1 MTPSNSQPTTSF
13 ARSTTAVLS
22 TGTPLIQESARE
34 TKSPPI
40 FRNRVIDKKGL
51 RNLIAWAY
59 KEFGT
64 SATTAI
70 ADELKDLG
78 FHYATQA
85 AVSISVD
92 DLRIPEDKKVLLNEA
107 EEEITRT
114 EERYRLGEITE
125 VERHTKVIDTWT
137 ETNERLVKAVK
148 RTFTEHDPL
157 NSVWM
162 MANSGARGNM
172 SQVRQLVGMR
182 GLMANPQGEIID
194 LPIRTNFR
202 EGLTVTEYV
211 ISSYGARKGLVDTAL
226 RTADSGYLTRRLV
239 DVAQDM
245 IVRDEDCGT
254 QRGIII
260 HADEKGRYQNNKLV
274 GRLTA
279 ENITTIVKVT
289 HVTILGGKL
298 HPCNNTAILKR
309 FEKGMLVQPGD
320 QLQEERKTSSLA
332 LVQAVK
338 TPEGSALLVSKLPQK
353 TWEVKPGDS
362 LQVADGSW
370 IDGETRLNE
379 EIVSLNSGLVVVSES
394 NGTSYVSLVK
404 GSLHLCKDK
413 KALKRFEKGS
423 LAKPGDT
430 LTKNLTVNQY
440 TYVRSTVSGQ
450 DNALFLSEFD
460 PQNDYNINTNDFPLL
475 VKKNQWIDRNA
486 ELANGVLSPISGI
499 INTYPT
505 KKEQLLLPRNSE
517 ISLEVSAQLEAR
529 QVKAVKVR
537 SPLTCETPKSVCR
550 RCYGWALAHNKLV
563 DLGEAVGIVA
573 AQSIGEPGTQLTMRT
588 FHTGGVSTAETGTVR
603 SILTGTVSLGDQARV
618 RPYRTPH
625 GRNAHIAET
634 NFQLTVRS
642 TSGQEQSVSITSS
655 SVLFVENGSAV
666 KRDDVLGQIA
676 GGNVKKSVEKATKDV
691 ICDLAGQVNYDKEIQ
706 PREATDR
713 QGNVT
718 VKAQRLGQ
726 LWVLSG
732 DVYNLPPNAEPVV
745 EAGCA
750 VQAGDVLAESRLRSE
765 YGGDVRLRDATGDSR
780 EVQIVTAKLTIK
792 DLKLVHESSH
802 VGELWNLESE
812 DGLSYRLNTN
822 PGSKIGHGEVI
833 AELSDERFR
842 TQSGGLVKFSPGLS
856 IKKARSAKH
865 GFELSHGGTLLW
877 IPQETH
883 EINKDIS
890 LLMVKNH
897 QRIEA
902 GTEVVKDIFSQT
914 SGIVTVIQ
922 KNDILR
928 EITVQSGIVHYCD
941 MNNPSHKEAL
951 ERFSEEGMLVN
962 PGDVLIEGGL
972 TEAPTTSQ
980 MDGVAIRADNSIT
993 ILSGKL
999 RLCNNQSILKRFR
1012 EGMLL
1017 NPGMA
1022 VVDDFITDV
1031 FTYVQSVE
1039 TPQGSALLVSPLSQ
1053 SGDVHLCHD
1062 KHACE
1067 PFRNGQLVYPG
1078 QPITEELLA
1087 DALACVEVVETLEGS
1102 GLRVSPFDQQ
1112 QTCPIPASVQPVH
1125 DHGQWVE
1132 KGTKLVVATPTLI
1145 AENIHYVESVMS
1157 PSEGSP
1163 FLLLRPVEEFAIP
1176 DDAYV
1181 PATTLARQP
1190 KGPSMALKAQ
1200 QRLMFKDGELVK
1212 SVEPVELLRTQV
1224 ILETSD
1230 TTPQMTVDVEMVP
1243 GRTKKGQRLSMVIL
1257 ESLLVRRDT
1266 LSDAT
1271 HGSTHTEL
1279 KIEDGKRV
1287 KPGQV
1292 IATTQILCKED
1303 GVVQIPP
1310 LEARIKKPWDTAL
1323 EKDAVIELSTVER
1336 INREAKSGGSK
1347 PAEFEAEPV
1356 RRLIV
1361 ERESDTCNIVVPKDI
1376 SVDVKSGERLVQG
1389 DTLVKDYK
1397 DMPDCQLK
1405 IRSGDVYPC
1414 HDKHACEPFREGQ
1427 LVYPGQPIPTTEEL
1441 PPADAL
1447 ACVEAVETPEGPGLL
1462 VSPFEQ
1468 QQTCPI
1474 HASQCVHDHGQW
1486 VEKGTELVATSSQIG
1501 GLAKVTKT
1509 PHSQTVSIRS
1519 GQLKPCTNK
1528 STLDC
1533 FQKGQLA
1540 VGGRVLDE
1548 NITLDTL
1555 TFVKSV
1561 DRPEGSML
1569 LLSPVQEFTTLQ
1581 ETCELSET
1589 NYNDQLHLCQDK
1601 QTLEFFQEGLLSDTS
1616 NEMLVQ
1622 AVTAA
1627 SDKEKLRMLVKNL
1640 IDPSGEQCS
1649 HSQLLRGDFMKEP
1662 VSRLREIC
1670 EENNLT
1676 KSSSSRKQLLIQHL
1690 KDSRMP
1696 EIIIFSN
1703 DKQINNK
1710 QESSL
1715 EDYERYLEEQPK
1727 PQLQSYL
1734 QKFGNLKRADS
1745 SKQNL
1750 LRTIKNKMKKFIGT
1764 DVVTVAPL
1772 IFFGLPTLANDSQI
1786 EKILKEPGT
1795 IEVVY
1800 PGKGFDEWS
1809 EKEPGTIKVVYP
1821 EKGFDEWSEEELEE
1835 LCRHKELLPSEAEE
1849 YRFLL
1854 DQAGIQPKPRTLDAL
1869 NKDELAQLIR
1879 ELRPSSAVYVQVV
1892 DTPEGSALLLS
1903 PVQVEKFAVPEET
1916 YEFSSK
1922 DILTVADGQWIEPG
1936 TRLTKTPIT
1945 SQMDGV
1951 AILRDNSVTILSGE
1965 LHLRNNQSIL
1975 KRFRKGML
1983 VKPGMAVVDD
1993 FTDVFTYVQSVE
2005 TPQGSAL
2012 LVSPLSEEVH
2022 QINRTQLQV
2031 QPGDY
2036 VQSGDIVAQGL
2047 KTKRSGIV
2055 VIGEVH
2061 TTSPTSGVVEAIRP
2075 GWLRLRVGRPYMV
2088 SPESILHVRDGGL
2101 VQRGDALAL
2110 LVFERAKTGD
2120 IVQGLP
2126 RIEEL
2131 LEARRPR
2138 DASVLCQSSGRVKLE
2153 IGEDEEVLV
2162 KIVEDQHG
2170 DDSYDIPADHNI
2182 FGGPVKVNRP
2192 APWDEDQHKT
2202 ALLGVVE
2209 LSTMMVKDL
2218 QDLCRRHSLKGYTQ
2232 WKKPEL
2238 CRRLER
2244 AGIPAPPPALQDL
2257 KADQLIDL
2265 VEKLDPSGVQR
2276 AKLLKGDFK
2285 QKTLTEL
2292 KELAKQH
2299 QLKITIQKAT
2309 GKKAGLI
2316 QRLKEANISMPAL
2329 PLNEQNKADLIAFID
2344 EIDPSKEKR
2353 AAFVEGSFAD
2363 ESSRQLKQYCKAHG
2377 LKAYSKLSK
2386 PALCTVLEKAGVQ
2399 APPRPLEKLEQPQLV
2414 QLADRLDPTGEKA
2427 AILLKQSLENQ
2438 PIKVLQSLCKDHGL
2452 KSSSQQSQSAKKA
2465 ELCQRLSQAGILP
2478 PPQPLGQLKKGEL
2491 IQLIRQM
2498 EAPTPT
2504 EGRQPEPD
2512 PDRRMT
2518 EDDRVH
2524 VYDIPLGRNVMV
2536 SDGHRVQAGSALTD
2550 GPINPHD
2557 LLDIHFKDLLRRRQ
2571 STMEAA
2577 QGAIATVQQRLVDE
2591 VQSVYQSQGV
2601 TIDNKHIEVIVRQM
2615 TSKVRIED
2623 AGDTTL
2629 LPGELVELPQ
2639 VAKTNAAFAETGG
2652 MQAQFSPM
2660 LLGITKASLNTDS
2673 FISAASFQETTR
2685 VLTEA
2690 AIEGK
2695 SDLLRG
2701 LKENVIIGRLI
2712 PAGTGFDGFD
2722 DQLRDEVGPHPDIL
2736 DDDQTGY
2743 RRLSSLRPDYT
2754 VEIPVPS
2761 HSAPVLDDPSDEQL
2775 RKARRRIDDTSV
2787 SPAALTRPGEHH
2799 DQVDTVFPSEILPEK
2814 REDTTEEPDQNRK
2827 NPEENLIHD
2836 SAQAEAMETEPQP
2849 MDEGV

>member
-1 MTPSNSQPTTSF
+1 MTLSNVSESTTSMTS
-13 ARSTTAVLS
+13 STTPGLS
-22 TGTPLIQESARE
+22 TKTPLIHRGEQKTNRLV
-34 TKSPPI
+34 
-40 FRNRVIDKKGL
+40 FRNCIIDKKGL

-107 EEEITRT
+107 EEEIMHT

-137 ETNERLVKAVK
+137 ETNERLVEAVK
-148 RTFTEHDPL
+148 RTFTEQDPL

-254 QRGIII
+254 QRGVIIN
-260 HADEKGRYQNNKLV
+260 ADEKGRYQSKLV

-279 ENITTIVKVT
+279 EDIIETVKVT
-289 HVTILGGKL
+289 HVTILGGEL
-298 HPCNNTAILKR
+298 HPCNDKTILKR
-309 FEKGMLVQPGD
+309 FDKGILIQPGD
-320 QLQEERKTSSLA
+320 ELQEELKSSSLA

-338 TPEGSALLVSKLPQK
+338 VEQRSALLVSQLSQK
-353 TWEVKPGDS
+353 TWEVRPGDS
-362 LQVADGSW
+362 LKVADGSW
-370 IDGETRLNE
+370 VEAATMLSE
-379 EIVSLNSGLVVVSES
+379 EIVSVNSGLIVVNES
-394 NGTSYVSLVK
+394 NETPYVSLLK
-404 GSLHLCKDK
+404 GSLYPCKDK

-430 LTKNLTVNQY
+430 LTKNLTISRY
-440 TYVRSTVSGQ
+440 MYVRSVVSDQ
-450 DNALFLSEFD
+450 DSSLFLSEFHLQD
-460 PQNDYNINTNDFPLL
+460 DYIINTNTFPLL
-475 VKKNQWIDRNA
+475 VKKNQWVGPNA
-486 ELANGVLSPISGI
+486 ELSNGVLSSIAGV

-505 KKEQLLLPRNSE
+505 KKKHLLLPRNAE
-517 ISLEVSAQLEAR
+517 ISAEVSAQLEAYH
-529 QVKAVKVR
+529 VKAVKVR

-603 SILTGTVSLGDQARV
+603 STLAGIVSLGDQARV

-625 GRNAHIAET
+625 GVNACIAET
-634 NFQLTVRS
+634 DFQLTVKS
-642 TSGQEQSVSITSS
+642 TSGQEQSISITPG

-666 KRDDVLGQIA
+666 NHDDVLGQIT

-691 ICDLAGQVNYDKEIQ
+691 ICDLAGQVNYDREIQ

-750 VQAGDVLAESRLRSE
+750 VQTGDVLAESRLRSE

-780 EVQIVTAKLTIK
+780 EVQIVTARITIK
-792 DLKLVHESSH
+792 DLKLVQESSH
-802 VGELWNLESE
+802 AGELWNLESD
-812 DGLSYRLNTN
+812 DGLIYRLNTN

-833 AELSDERFR
+833 AELSDERFK
-842 TQSGGLVKFSPGLS
+842 TQSGGLVKFSPGLR

-890 LLMVKNH
+890 LLMIKNH
-897 QRIEA
+897 QKIEA

-928 EITVQSGIVHYCD
+928 EITVRNGKICYCD
-941 MNNPSHKEAL
+941 INQPSHKEAL

-962 PGDVLIEGGL
+962 PGDVLIEGEL
-972 TEAPTTSQ
+972 T
-980 MDGVAIRADNSIT
+980 
-993 ILSGKL
+993 
-999 RLCNNQSILKRFR
+999 
-1012 EGMLL
+1012 
-1017 NPGMA
+1017 
-1022 VVDDFITDV
+1022 
-1031 FTYVQSVE
+1031 
-1039 TPQGSALLVSPLSQ
+1039 
-1053 SGDVHLCHD
+1053 
-1062 KHACE
+1062 
-1067 PFRNGQLVYPG
+1067 
-1078 QPITEELLA
+1078 
-1087 DALACVEVVETLEGS
+1087 
-1102 GLRVSPFDQQ
+1102 
-1112 QTCPIPASVQPVH
+1112 
-1125 DHGQWVE
+1125 
-1132 KGTKLVVATPTLI
+1132 
-1145 AENIHYVESVMS
+1145 AENIHYVESVLD

-1181 PATTLARQP
+1181 PATTSVKQA

-1212 SVEPVELLRTQV
+1212 SVEPVELLRTQI

-1230 TTPQMTVDVEMVP
+1230 TTPQMTVDVEVIP
-1243 GRTKKGQRLSMVIL
+1243 GRTKKSQRLSMVIL

-1287 KPGQV
+1287 KPGHV

-1310 LEARIKKPWDTAL
+1310 LEARIKKPGDTAL
-1323 EKDAVIELSTVER
+1323 EKDAVIELSTVEKM
-1336 INREAKSGGSK
+1336 NQEAKSADRK

-1361 ERESDTCNIVVPKDI
+1361 ERESDTCNIVIPEDI
-1376 SVDVKSGERLVQG
+1376 SVAVKPGERLVQG
-1389 DTLVKDYK
+1389 DTLVEDQ
-1397 DMPDCQLK
+1397 DHLPDCQLK
-1405 IRSGDVYPC
+1405 IRSGDVHLCP
-1414 HDKHACEPFREGQ
+1414 DKHAREPFRGGQ
-1427 LVYPGQPIPTTEEL
+1427 LVYPGQPITEDL
-1441 PPADAL
+1441 LADAL
-1447 ACVEAVETPEGPGLL
+1447 TCVEAVETPAGPGLL
-1462 VSPFEQ
+1462 VSRFDQ
-1468 QQTCPI
+1468 QQSCPI
-1474 HASQCVHDHGQW
+1474 HASTQPIHQHGQW
-1486 VEKGTELVATSSQIG
+1486 LEKGIELVTTSSQISG
-1501 GLAKVTKT
+1501 IVRITKDV
-1509 PHSQTVSIRS
+1509 HDQTVNIRS
-1519 GQLKPCTNK
+1519 GQLVPCGNQH
-1528 STLDC
+1528 TLEC
-1533 FQKGQLA
+1533 FQEGQL
-1540 VGGRVLDE
+1540 VVEGRVLDT

-1555 TFVKSV
+1555 TFVESV
-1561 DRPEGSML
+1561 HRPDGVML
-1569 LLSPVQEFTTLQ
+1569 LLSPVQEFTIPQ
-1581 ETCELSET
+1581 ETYSFNQDTPLLVVNHQWIEMNTEIMPDVYSNFSGIVIIDYKEQELT
-1589 NYNDQLHLCQDK
+1589 IYHGKLQMCQEQSILDHFK
-1601 QTLEFFQEGLLSDTS
+1601 EGLLSDMNDKMITQNITKNSENFHNLSADQSSDRSVTISHSATS
-1616 NEMLVQ
+1616 MDATYSGINISDVT
-1622 AVTAA
+1622 AVVMDDDPPIVASGDETAA
-1627 SDKEKLRMLVKNL
+1627 SV
-1640 IDPSGEQCS
+1640 
-1649 HSQLLRGDFMKEP
+1649 
-1662 VSRLREIC
+1662 
-1670 EENNLT
+1670 
-1676 KSSSSRKQLLIQHL
+1676 
-1690 KDSRMP
+1690 
-1696 EIIIFSN
+1696 
-1703 DKQINNK
+1703 
-1710 QESSL
+1710 
-1715 EDYERYLEEQPK
+1715 
-1727 PQLQSYL
+1727 
-1734 QKFGNLKRADS
+1734 
-1745 SKQNL
+1745 
-1750 LRTIKNKMKKFIGT
+1750 
-1764 DVVTVAPL
+1764 VVTVKDDDGA
-1772 IFFGLPTLANDSQI
+1772 GV
-1786 EKILKEPGT
+1786 T
-1795 IEVVY
+1795 INESGGVSV
-1800 PGKGFDEWS
+1800 
-1809 EKEPGTIKVVYP
+1809 T
-1821 EKGFDEWSEEELEE
+1821 
-1835 LCRHKELLPSEAEE
+1835 EAEGE
-1849 YRFLL
+1849 TNTGTYTVVLTSEPTA
-1854 DQAGIQPKPRTLDAL
+1854 DVTITVTSGAVGAATVSPATLTFTTT
-1869 NKDELAQLIR
+1869 NWNTAQLVTVTGVDDNVD
-1879 ELRPSSAVYVQVV
+1879 PSSDRSVTISHSATSRAVYVQSVN
-1892 DTPEGSALLLS
+1892 TPEGSALLLS
-1903 PVQVEKFAVPEET
+1903 PVSVK
-1916 YEFSSK
+1916 EFSTPEMTHVFSS
-1922 DILTVADGQWIEPG
+1922 DVNLLIADGQWIEPG
-1936 TRLTKTPIT
+1936 TPLTEAPIK

-1951 AILRDNSVTILSGE
+1951 TVLTERSITILAGE
-1965 LHLRNNQSIL
+1965 LHLCSNQSIL
-1975 KRFRKGML
+1975 KRFHKGML
-1983 VKPGMAVVDD
+1983 VNPGVVLVDD
-1993 FTDVFTYVQSVE
+1993 LITDVFTYVQSVE
-2005 TPQGSAL
+2005 TPQGSVL
-2012 LVSPLSEEVH
+2012 LVSPLSQEVY
-2022 QINRTQLQV
+2022 QINCTQAPLQI
-2031 QPGDY
+2031 QQGQY
-2036 VQSGDIVAQGL
+2036 VRSGDMLAQGL

-2055 VIGEVH
+2055 VVGDVH

-2138 DASVLCQSSGRVKLE
+2138 DASVLCQSSGHVKLE
-2153 IGEDEEVLV
+2153 MNDDDEVLV
-2162 KIVEDQHG
+2162 KVIEDQHG
-2170 DDSYDIPADHNI
+2170 DDSYDMPSDHSM
-2182 FGGPVKVNRP
+2182 FGGSTKVGRP

-2202 ALLGVVE
+2202 ALLGTGE
-2209 LSTMMVKDL
+2209 LGAMMVKAL
-2218 QDLCRRHSLKGYTQ
+2218 QDLCRQHGLKGYTQ

-2244 AGIPAPPPALQDL
+2244 AGVAAPPPALQDL
-2257 KADQLIDL
+2257 KAEQLIDL
-2265 VEKLDPSGVQR
+2265 VEKLDPSGQQR
-2276 AKLLKGDFK
+2276 TKLLKGDFQ
-2285 QKTLTEL
+2285 QKTLAEL
-2292 KELAKQH
+2292 EELSKKHNVHTITPKQ
-2299 QLKITIQKAT
+2299 K
-2309 GKKAGLI
+2309 GKKTVLIRCLEDAGVL
-2316 QRLKEANISMPAL
+2316 MPAASI
-2329 PLNEQNKADLIAFID
+2329 NAQNGKALIAFINK
-2344 EIDPSKEKR
+2344 IDPSQEKR
-2353 AAFVEGSFAD
+2353 AAVLEGSFAD
-2363 ESSRQLKQYCKAHG
+2363 QSSRQLKQYCKKHG
-2377 LKAYSKLSK
+2377 LKAYSKLNKS
-2386 PALCTVLEKAGVQ
+2386 ALCAALEKAGVQ
-2399 APPRPLEKLEQPQLV
+2399 APPRPLENLDRPQLV
-2414 QLADRLDPTGEKA
+2414 QLADKLDPTGEQA
-2427 AILLKQSLENQ
+2427 SILLRQSLEQ
-2438 PIKVLQSLCKDHGL
+2438 QSIKTLEKLCKEHDL
-2452 KSSSQQSQSAKKA
+2452 KPLSKQSQLAKKT
-2465 ELCQRLSQAGILP
+2465 ELCQKLSQAGILP
-2478 PPQPLGQLKKGEL
+2478 PPPPLAQLKKGEL
-2491 IQLIRQM
+2491 IALIREM
-2498 EAPTPT
+2498 EPPASTEEVPPVIDPPT
-2504 EGRQPEPD
+2504 
-2512 PDRRMT
+2512 MT

-2536 SDGHRVQAGSALTD
+2536 SDGHQVQAGSALTD
-2550 GPINPHD
+2550 GPINPHE
-2557 LLDIHFKDLLRRRQ
+2557 LLEIHFKDLLRRHH

-2591 VQSVYQSQGV
+2591 VQSVYRSQGV

-2629 LPGELVELPQ
+2629 LPGELVELPE
-2639 VAKTNAAFAETGG
+2639 VAKINAAIAVTGG
-2652 MQAQFSPM
+2652 MEAQFSPM

-2722 DQLRDEVGPHPDIL
+2722 DQLRDEAGPHPDIL

-2743 RRLSSLRPDYT
+2743 RRMSSLRPDYT

-2775 RKARRRIDDTSV
+2775 RKARHRIDDGST
-2787 SPAALTRPGEHH
+2787 SPAALTLPGEHQ
-2799 DQVDTVFPSEILPEK
+2799 DQVDTGFPSAILPE
-2814 REDTTEEPDQNRK
+2814 EQADTVEEPEDPLK
-2827 NPEENLIHD
+2827 NPEEDITYD
-2836 SAQAEAMETEPQP
+2836 SPQAEALETEQPQP
-2849 MDEGV
+2849 MDEMG

>member
-1 MTPSNSQPTTSF
+1 MTLSNVSESTTSMTS
-13 ARSTTAVLS
+13 STTPGSS
-22 TGTPLIQESARE
+22 TETPLIHRGEQKTNRLV
-34 TKSPPI
+34 
-40 FRNRVIDKKGL
+40 FRNCIIDKKGL

-107 EEEITRT
+107 EEEIMHT

-137 ETNERLVKAVK
+137 ETNERLVEAVK
-148 RTFTEHDPL
+148 RTFTEQDPL

-254 QRGIII
+254 QRGVIIN
-260 HADEKGRYQNNKLV
+260 ADEKGRYQSKLV

-279 ENITTIVKVT
+279 EDITETVKVT
-289 HVTILGGKL
+289 HVTILGGEL
-298 HPCNNTAILKR
+298 HPCNDKTILKR
-309 FEKGMLVQPGD
+309 FDKAILIQPGD
-320 QLQEERKTSSLA
+320 ELQEELKSSSLA

-338 TPEGSALLVSKLPQK
+338 VEQRSALLVSQLSQK

-362 LQVADGSW
+362 PKVADGSW
-370 IDGETRLNE
+370 VEAATMLSE
-379 EIVSLNSGLVVVSES
+379 EIVSVNSGLIIVNES
-394 NGTSYVSLVK
+394 NGIPYVSLLK
-404 GSLHLCKDK
+404 GSLHPCKDK

-430 LTKNLTVNQY
+430 LTKNLTVSRY
-440 TYVRSTVSGQ
+440 MYVRSVVSDQ
-450 DNALFLSEFD
+450 DSSLFLSEFHSQD
-460 PQNDYNINTNDFPLL
+460 DYIINTNTLPLL
-475 VKKNQWIDRNA
+475 VKKNQWVESNA
-486 ELANGVLSPISGI
+486 ELSNGVLSSIAGVV
-499 INTYPT
+499 NTYPT
-505 KKEQLLLPRNSE
+505 KKKHLLLPRNAE
-517 ISLEVSAQLEAR
+517 ISAEVSAQLEAYH
-529 QVKAVKVR
+529 VKAVKVR

-550 RCYGWALAHNKLV
+550 HCYGWALAHNKLV

-603 SILTGTVSLGDQARV
+603 STLAGIVSLGDQARV

-625 GRNAHIAET
+625 GVNACIAET
-634 NFQLTVRS
+634 DFQLTVKS
-642 TSGQEQSVSITSS
+642 TSDQEQSISITPG

-666 KRDDVLGQIA
+666 NRDDVLGQIT

-691 ICDLAGQVNYDKEIQ
+691 ICDLAGQVNYDREIQ

-750 VQAGDVLAESRLRSE
+750 VQTGDVLAESRLRSE

-780 EVQIVTAKLTIK
+780 EVQIVTARITIK
-792 DLKLVHESSH
+792 DLKLVQESSH
-802 VGELWNLESE
+802 AGELWNLESD
-812 DGLSYRLNTN
+812 DGLIYRLNTN

-833 AELSDERFR
+833 AELSDERFK
-842 TQSGGLVKFSPGLS
+842 TQSGGLVKFSPGLR

-890 LLMVKNH
+890 LLMIKNH
-897 QRIEA
+897 QKIEA

-928 EITVQSGIVHYCD
+928 EITVCGGKVYYCD
-941 MNNPSHKEAL
+941 INQPSHKEAL
-951 ERFSEEGMLVN
+951 ERFSEEGLLVN
-962 PGDVLIEGGL
+962 PGDVLIEGEL
-972 TEAPTTSQ
+972 T
-980 MDGVAIRADNSIT
+980 
-993 ILSGKL
+993 
-999 RLCNNQSILKRFR
+999 
-1012 EGMLL
+1012 
-1017 NPGMA
+1017 
-1022 VVDDFITDV
+1022 
-1031 FTYVQSVE
+1031 
-1039 TPQGSALLVSPLSQ
+1039 
-1053 SGDVHLCHD
+1053 
-1062 KHACE
+1062 
-1067 PFRNGQLVYPG
+1067 
-1078 QPITEELLA
+1078 
-1087 DALACVEVVETLEGS
+1087 
-1102 GLRVSPFDQQ
+1102 
-1112 QTCPIPASVQPVH
+1112 
-1125 DHGQWVE
+1125 
-1132 KGTKLVVATPTLI
+1132 
-1145 AENIHYVESVMS
+1145 AENIHYVESVLD

-1181 PATTLARQP
+1181 PATTSVKQA

-1212 SVEPVELLRTQV
+1212 SVEPVELLRTQI

-1230 TTPQMTVDVEMVP
+1230 TTPQMTVDVEVIP
-1243 GRTKKGQRLSMVIL
+1243 GRTKKSQRLSMVIL

-1287 KPGQV
+1287 KPGHV

-1310 LEARIKKPWDTAL
+1310 LEARIKKPGDTAL
-1323 EKDAVIELSTVER
+1323 EKDAVIELSAVEKM
-1336 INREAKSGGSK
+1336 NQEAKSANRK

-1361 ERESDTCNIVVPKDI
+1361 ERESDTCNIAIPDET
-1376 SVDVKSGERLVQG
+1376 SVNVKPGEHLVQG
-1389 DTLVKDYK
+1389 DNLVKHQEGLS
-1397 DMPDCQLK
+1397 DCQVK
-1405 IRSGDVYPC
+1405 IRSGNVYFC
-1414 HDKHACEPFREGQ
+1414 QDKHAHEPFRKGQ
-1427 LVYPGQPIPTTEEL
+1427 LIYPWQLITEDL
-1441 PPADAL
+1441 RTDAL
-1447 ACVEAVETPEGPGLL
+1447 SCVEAVETPEGSALL
-1462 VSPFEQ
+1462 ISPFDK

-1474 HASQCVHDHGQW
+1474 HVSTQQVHRHGQW
-1486 VEKGTELVATSSQIG
+1486 VDKGTELVATSSRVR
-1501 GLAKVTKT
+1501 GLAKVTKN

-1519 GQLKPCTNK
+1519 GQLIPCTNEN
-1528 STLDC
+1528 TLEC
-1533 FQKGQLA
+1533 FQQEGQL
-1540 VGGRVLDE
+1540 VIEGRALDE
-1548 NITLDTL
+1548 DIILDTL
-1555 TFVKSV
+1555 TFVESV
-1561 DRPEGSML
+1561 DGPEGAML
-1569 LLSPVQEFTTLQ
+1569 LLSPVQEFTIPQEFYSFNQDTPLLVVNGQWVEAGAEIMPDVYSKLSGVVMIDYNEQELIICHGILQ
-1581 ETCELSET
+1581 M
-1589 NYNDQLHLCQDK
+1589 CQEQSILDR
-1601 QTLEFFQEGLLSDTS
+1601 FREGLLSD
-1616 NEMLVQ
+1616 M
-1622 AVTAA
+1622 
-1627 SDKEKLRMLVKNL
+1627 
-1640 IDPSGEQCS
+1640 
-1649 HSQLLRGDFMKEP
+1649 
-1662 VSRLREIC
+1662 
-1670 EENNLT
+1670 
-1676 KSSSSRKQLLIQHL
+1676 
-1690 KDSRMP
+1690 
-1696 EIIIFSN
+1696 N
-1703 DKQINNK
+1703 DKMIPENPSKN
-1710 QESSL
+1710 S
-1715 EDYERYLEEQPK
+1715 ER
-1727 PQLQSYL
+1727 S
-1734 QKFGNLKRADS
+1734 
-1745 SKQNL
+1745 QN
-1750 LRTIKNKMKKFIGT
+1750 F
-1764 DVVTVAPL
+1764 
-1772 IFFGLPTLANDSQI
+1772 
-1786 EKILKEPGT
+1786 
-1795 IEVVY
+1795 
-1800 PGKGFDEWS
+1800 
-1809 EKEPGTIKVVYP
+1809 
-1821 EKGFDEWSEEELEE
+1821 
-1835 LCRHKELLPSEAEE
+1835 
-1849 YRFLL
+1849 
-1854 DQAGIQPKPRTLDAL
+1854 
-1869 NKDELAQLIR
+1869 
-1879 ELRPSSAVYVQVV
+1879 SAIYVQSV

-1903 PVQVEKFAVPEET
+1903 PVYAKTFKIPE
-1916 YEFSSK
+1916 
-1922 DILTVADGQWIEPG
+1922 DIYVFNLDMNLLITDGQWVEPG
-1936 TRLTKTPIT
+1936 ARLTEAPIT
-1945 SQMDGV
+1945 SQREGV
-1951 AILRDNSVTILSGE
+1951 AVLTDKSITILSGE
-1965 LHLRNNQSIL
+1965 QYLCDNQSIL
-1975 KRFRKGML
+1975 KRFRKGIL
-1983 VKPGMAVVDD
+1983 VSPGIALVDD
-1993 FTDVFTYVQSVE
+1993 FITDALTYVQSVD

-2012 LVSPLSEEVH
+2012 LISPLSQDIY
-2022 QINRTQLQV
+2022 QINRTQTPLQV
-2031 QPGDY
+2031 QQGQY
-2036 VQSGDIVAQGL
+2036 VKRGDIVVPGL

-2061 TTSPTSGVVEAIRP
+2061 ATSPTSGVVEAIRP

-2138 DASVLCQSSGRVKLE
+2138 DASVLCQSSGHVKLE

-2162 KIVEDQHG
+2162 KVIEDQQG
-2170 DDSYDIPADHNI
+2170 DGSYDIPPDRSI
-2182 FGGPVKVNRP
+2182 GGATKASKP
-2192 APWDEDQHKT
+2192 APWDEDQYKT
-2202 ALLGVVE
+2202 ALLGVGE
-2209 LSTMMVKDL
+2209 LGTMMVKAL
-2218 QDLCRRHSLKGYTQ
+2218 QDLCRRHGLKGYTQ

-2238 CRRLER
+2238 CHRLER
-2244 AGIPAPPPALQDL
+2244 AGVTAPPPALQDL
-2257 KADQLIDL
+2257 KAEQLIEL

-2276 AKLLKGDFK
+2276 AKLLKGDFN
-2285 QKTLTEL
+2285 QKTLAEL
-2292 KELAKQH
+2292 EELSKKHNVHTITPKQ
-2299 QLKITIQKAT
+2299 K
-2309 GKKAGLI
+2309 GKKTVLIRCLEDAGVL
-2316 QRLKEANISMPAL
+2316 MPAASINAQ
-2329 PLNEQNKADLIAFID
+2329 NEKALIAFINK
-2344 EIDPSKEKR
+2344 IDPSQEKR
-2353 AAFVEGSFAD
+2353 AAFLEGRFAD
-2363 ESSRQLKQYCKAHG
+2363 QSSRQLKQYCKKHG
-2377 LKAYSKLSK
+2377 LKAYSKLNKS
-2386 PALCTVLEKAGVQ
+2386 ALCAALKNAGVQ
-2399 APPRPLEKLEQPQLV
+2399 APPRPLENLDRPQLV
-2414 QLADRLDPTGEKA
+2414 QLADKLDPIGEQA
-2427 AILLKQSLENQ
+2427 SILLRQSLEQ
-2438 PIKVLQSLCKDHGL
+2438 QSIKTLEKLCKEHDL
-2452 KSSSQQSQSAKKA
+2452 KPFSKQSQFAKKA
-2465 ELCQRLSQAGILP
+2465 ELCQKLSQAGILP
-2478 PPQPLGQLKKGEL
+2478 PLPPLAQLKKGEL
-2491 IQLIRQM
+2491 IVLIREM
-2498 EAPTPT
+2498 EPPAST
-2504 EGRQPEPD
+2504 EVPAVVEPM
-2512 PDRRMT
+2512 MT

-2536 SDGHRVQAGSALTD
+2536 SDGHQVQAGSALTD
-2550 GPINPHD
+2550 GPINPHE
-2557 LLDIHFKDLLRRRQ
+2557 LLEIHFKDLLRRRH

-2591 VQSVYQSQGV
+2591 VQSVYRSQGV

-2629 LPGELVELPQ
+2629 LPGELVELPE
-2639 VAKTNAAFAETGG
+2639 VAKVNAAIAVTGG
-2652 MQAQFSPM
+2652 MEAQFSPM

-2722 DQLRDEVGPHPDIL
+2722 DQLRDEAGPHPDIL

-2743 RRLSSLRPDYT
+2743 RRMSSLRPDYT

-2775 RKARRRIDDTSV
+2775 RKARHRIDDV
-2787 SPAALTRPGEHH
+2787 SASAAALTLPGEHQ
-2799 DQVDTVFPSEILPEK
+2799 DQVDTGFPSAILPEEQADTVEEAEERLK
-2814 REDTTEEPDQNRK
+2814 NSEEDVT
-2827 NPEENLIHD
+2827 HD
-2836 SAQAEAMETEPQP
+2836 SPQAEALETDQPQP
-2849 MDEGV
+2849 MDERGES